1 MNPTPLRVQRSRQR
15 KQVSPN
21 GLPIVYVGRGSKYGN
36 PFKLGDKATTEWL
49 NIFDDKDIDAYLG
62 KVLIREDCLY
72 LYEKYMSLTMSEFAE
87 CNKGKNLSCWCK
99 ISDSCHADML
109 LKLWNA

>member
-1 MNPTPLRVQRSRQR
+1 MNPAPLRVQRSRQR

-62 KVLIREDCLY
+62 KILIREDCLY
-72 LYEKYMSLTMSEFAE
+72 LYEKCLLQCQNLRNAIRAKILAAGVKFRILAMLTCF
-87 CNKGKNLSCWCK
+87 
-99 ISDSCHADML
+99 
-109 LKLWNA
+109 